1 MDSPPHQLALIVL
14 LVVALAALF
23 LALLR
28 GRCRCREGEAHQLPE
43 QAEAGAGVAEGE
55 EGGRERRKRRKA
67 RRRQRKGAGD
77 DDAAGG
83 EGDEALQLQLLRR
96 RPRFPLAS
104 VAGALQRRITARY
117 DDLARA
123 SQAHS
128 LTIHQTFKIESD
140 LGFDIMDLMM
150 LVGTFSLVRQ
160 HSSPPE
166 SSQCS
171 TPLGSESGGK
181 RRRGRRGKQKG
192 LGEVVSVHEKKE
204 AKTSPFPLLLLCR
217 ATRRRITEVY
227 DEMYQIVRAKRNDTG
242 KVHEFINCLV
252 DARNELLHKSEMVQR
267 SCRIKKALLSNP
279 CSRRANSYD
288 RLCEQ
293 VHKLEAEHKRLKKDA
308 DIYNYIQEQL
318 QMSESYKLLIELSA
332 LVEKAEREDALATEA
347 AEMTFE
353 ELLAQEK
360 SDAAFWQRHRKLTSI
375 LPK

>member
-1 MDSPPHQLALIVL
+1 M
-14 LVVALAALF
+14 
-23 LALLR
+23 R
-28 GRCRCREGEAHQLPE
+28 
-43 QAEAGAGVAEGE
+43 
-55 EGGRERRKRRKA
+55 
-67 RRRQRKGAGD
+67 
-77 DDAAGG
+77 
-83 EGDEALQLQLLRR
+83 
-96 RPRFPLAS
+96 
-104 VAGALQRRITARY
+104 T
-117 DDLARA
+117 
-123 SQAHS
+123 
-128 LTIHQTFKIESD
+128 
-140 LGFDIMDLMM
+140 
-150 LVGTFSLVRQ
+150 SLVRFFLTILANTFLHSPYQ
-160 HSSPPE
+160 HSSPLE

-332 LVEKAEREDALATEA
+332 LVEKAEREDALAAEA

>member
-1 MDSPPHQLALIVL
+1 MDSPPHQLALLVLVLVLL
-14 LVVALAALF
+14 LVVLAAVS
-23 LALLR
+23 LR
-28 GRCRCREGEAHQLPE
+28 GRCRCREGEAHQLPSLPE
-43 QAEAGAGVAEGE
+43 QAEAGAGEGEAGE
-55 EGGRERRKRRKA
+55 EGGRERRRRRKA
-67 RRRQRKGAGD
+67 RRRQRKGGD
-77 DDAAGG
+77 DDAADG
-83 EGDEALQLQLLRR
+83 EGERDGDEALQLQQLRR

-128 LTIHQTFKIESD
+128 LTIHQ
-140 LGFDIMDLMM
+140 
-150 LVGTFSLVRQ
+150 
-160 HSSPPE
+160 
-166 SSQCS
+166 
-171 TPLGSESGGK
+171 
-181 RRRGRRGKQKG
+181 
-192 LGEVVSVHEKKE
+192 
-204 AKTSPFPLLLLCR
+204 
-217 ATRRRITEVY
+217 
-227 DEMYQIVRAKRNDTG
+227 
-242 KVHEFINCLV
+242 VHEFINCLV
-252 DARNELLHKSEMVQR
+252 DARNELLHKSETVQR

-318 QMSESYKLLIELSA
+318 QKSHSYKLLIELSA
-332 LVEKAEREDALATEA
+332 LVEKANREDALAAEA

-375 LPK
+375 SPK

>member
-14 LVVALAALF
+14 LLVALAALF

-43 QAEAGAGVAEGE
+43 QAEAGAGLAEGE

-128 LTIHQTFKIESD
+128 LTIHQ
-140 LGFDIMDLMM
+140 
-150 LVGTFSLVRQ
+150 
-160 HSSPPE
+160 
-166 SSQCS
+166 
-171 TPLGSESGGK
+171 
-181 RRRGRRGKQKG
+181 
-192 LGEVVSVHEKKE
+192 
-204 AKTSPFPLLLLCR
+204 
-217 ATRRRITEVY
+217 
-227 DEMYQIVRAKRNDTG
+227 
-242 KVHEFINCLV
+242 VHEFINCLV

-318 QMSESYKLLIELSA
+318 QMSQSYKLLIELSA
-332 LVEKAEREDALATEA
+332 LVEKAEREDALAAEA